1 MLIVILIVNLAL
13 DIINVINVNQDIL
26 GILKLFNV
34 NQFVLLANIG
44 ILKMLH
50 VKIVY
55 LIVLRNLQ

>member
-50 VKIVY
+50 VKIAC
-55 LIVLRNLQ
+55 LIVLRNI